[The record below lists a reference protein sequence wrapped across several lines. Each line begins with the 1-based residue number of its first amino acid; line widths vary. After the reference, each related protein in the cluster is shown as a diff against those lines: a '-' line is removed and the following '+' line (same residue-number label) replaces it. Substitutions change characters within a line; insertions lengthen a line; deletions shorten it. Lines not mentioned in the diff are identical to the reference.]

1 MQNIE
6 VIIII
11 INNSFCEVRCL
22 PVSIPAR
29 RGTGSV
35 TRATT
40 TSAVSMTE
48 VSDGEC
54 GDGECVCMT
63 AVSDGE
69 CVRMT
74 AVRDG
79 KCGDGE
85 CLYNKKNFSQKMIY
99 FSHL

>member
-54 GDGECVCMT
+54 
-63 AVSDGE
+63 
-69 CVRMT
+69 VRMT

-79 KCGDGE
+79 ECGDGE
-85 CLYNKKNFSQKMIY
+85 CGDGECGDGECFYNKKIFSQKMIY
-99 FSHL
+99 FSYL

>member
-1 MQNIE
+1 MENIE

-54 GDGECVCMT
+54 VCMT

-79 KCGDGE
+79 ECGDGE
-85 CLYNKKNFSQKMIY
+85 CFYNEI
-99 FSHL
+99 FSHKK